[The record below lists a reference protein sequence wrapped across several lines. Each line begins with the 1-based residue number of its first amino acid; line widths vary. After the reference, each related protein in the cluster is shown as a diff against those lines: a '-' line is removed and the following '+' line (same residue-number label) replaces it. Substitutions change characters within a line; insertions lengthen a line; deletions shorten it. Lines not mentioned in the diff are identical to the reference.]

1 MNARQKLRQIRERL
15 GERQYFRLARRA
27 LAEGGILTRE
37 GLNWDIL
44 ADRMAKVV

>member
-1 MNARQKLRQIRERL
+1 MTARKRLNQIRDQL
-15 GERQYFRLARRA
+15 GERKYYRLARRA

-37 GLNWDIL
+37 GLNWQVL